1 MRRRCPRRRQARLR
15 LHHRCGKDRP
25 LSMAFGVRYGADAA
39 EGTESFWLRMP
50 LSETRIPLFR
60 DVRESLLP

>member
-1 MRRRCPRRRQARLR
+1 MRRRCPSRRQARLR

-25 LSMAFGVRYGADAA
+25 LFNGVRRSIWRRRGRRYGI
-39 EGTESFWLRMP
+39 FWLRRP

-60 DVRESLLP
+60 DMRESLLP